1 MSTTTKAARP
11 IKPSTFTIT
20 FTIGADD
27 YHVVPLRPHPEVAA
41 KAFRFRKQGGDRA
54 VYDVRVAEH
63 GPECDCP
70 GFTHWHPKRG
80 TLCKHV
86 RTLKAAGMIA

>member
-1 MSTTTKAARP
+1 MTTKAKSDRGV
-11 IKPSTFTIT
+11 KPSTFRIT
-20 FTIGADD
+20 FTIGEDD

-41 KAFRFRKQGGDRA
+41 KAFRFRKQGGDQA

-63 GPECDCP
+63 GPQCDCP
-70 GFTHWHPKRG
+70 GFTHWHPRRG

-86 RTLKAAGMIA
+86 KTLKAAGMIS